1 MASKIYFK
9 SKHHDR
15 LCFSNEIFNQPYMR
29 VNMLEP
35 IKELKSP
42 NDKLTIREYFNIN
55 QVIEDDEMF
64 MILTESSFTENE
76 LMVLREA
83 LYTFATVDTSGKS
96 FLLREKI
103 DSMIFSGNYLP
114 DDESKIINK

>member
-9 SKHHDR
+9 NKHSDR
-15 LCFSNEIFNQPYMR
+15 LCFSSDIFKEPYGK
-29 VNMLEP
+29 VNILEP
-35 IKELKSP
+35 P
-42 NDKLTIREYFNIN
+42 KLAANTSSSICIRSYTNIH
-55 QVIEDDEMF
+55 QVMEDDDMF
-64 MILTESSFTENE
+64 ILLTESSFTENE

-96 FLLREKI
+96 FPLREKI
-103 DSMIFSGNYLP
+103 DLMIFSGNYLP